1 MDSLFW
7 RVLTRLGGMVVGF
20 FTGAVAAEI
29 TGVGAGLG
37 LVIGLA
43 DDVLVFILGGEL
55 SFTEVFALQLF
66 LDEAE
71 KIIHEA
77 ITWSEEDDAQRD
89 ARHAAL
95 VRWHGNRIYL
105 FGDVSV
111 QDAALL
117 WWSGS
122 TLANTELLQ
131 SVFEVAEAAVVLA

>member
-1 MDSLFW
+1 MNSLFW
-7 RVLTRLGGMVVGF
+7 RVVTTLGGAALSFM
-20 FTGAVAAEI
+20 TGMIAAEL

-43 DDVLVFILGGEL
+43 DDVLVFMLGGKL
-55 SFTEVFALQLF
+55 SFSEVFALQVF

-77 ITWSEEDDAQRD
+77 VTYAEEDDAQRD

-95 VRWHGNRIYL
+95 VRWHGNKIYL
-105 FGDVSV
+105 FGDVDIG
-111 QDAALL
+111 DAALL

-122 TLANTELLQ
+122 TLADTELLAT
-131 SVFEVAEAAVVLA
+131 VFQVAGEAAVIL

>member
-1 MDSLFW
+1 MFSLFLK
-7 RVLTRLGGMVVGF
+7 VLTRLGGMVWGMI
-20 FTGAVAAEI
+20 TGMFAAQI

-43 DDVLVFILGGEL
+43 DDVLLFFIAGSL
-55 SFTEVFALQLF
+55 SYTEVFALQVF

-77 ITWSEEDDAQRD
+77 IVYAEEDDAQRA

-95 VRWHGNRIYL
+95 VRWHGNKIYL

-111 QDAALL
+111 QDGALL
-117 WWSGS
+117 WWSAD
-122 TLANTELLQ
+122 TLADTSLIA
-131 SVFEVAEAAVVLA
+131 SVFEVTGEAAAIL